1 MDKKYELIPSDKEGL
16 FRVKALGDFN
26 DVKKGDIG
34 GYVEGE
40 KNLSQLGDCWIYDDA
55 VVMGNAKVCYK
66 AKVCDNARVWGNAQI
81 WGSAVIYGNAY
92 VFGNARVLYEAKI
105 CDNAKVCGDAHV
117 YDNAKVCGDAVVR
130 GNAVVC
136 CKTRVE
142 DNAVVWNNAQI
153 YGYAKVCDNA
163 QIYGN
168 AYLHGNAIVRG
179 NAKVYGDTE
188 VSGNAQIWGNA
199 EVSGDADVS
208 GDAIISSNKDYI
220 VFKNWWSSGRYFTWT
235 RSNNMWKVGCFYGTG
250 EELIAKAYKDSAES
264 GTEYENIVRYAE
276 GENKHYTQ
284 SLEKT
289 WKPTQKQLD
298 AIELAKTFVTDDF
311 GENPTLTD
319 TLNELLEQLKKLTGE
334 DI

>member
-16 FRVKALGDFN
+16 YRIKALKDFN

-40 KNLSQLGDCWIYDDA
+40 KNLSQYDDCWIYD
-55 VVMGNAKVCYK
+55 NAQ
-66 AKVCDNARVWGNAQI
+66 VCDNAVVIGKAIVCGNARVYDNAQI
-81 WGSAVIYGNAY
+81 WGNA
-92 VFGNARVLYEAKI
+92 
-105 CDNAKVCGDAHV
+105 
-117 YDNAKVCGDAVVR
+117 
-130 GNAVVC
+130 
-136 CKTRVE
+136 RVE
-142 DNAVVWNNAQI
+142 DNAQIYDNAVVISKAIVCGNARVRNNAQVCDNAIVRDDARVFANAQI
-153 YGYAKVCDNA
+153 YDNAVVVGNARVCDNA
-163 QIYGN
+163 EIGGKARIGGN
-168 AYLHGNAIVRG
+168 AVI
-179 NAKVYGDTE
+179 
-188 VSGNAQIWGNA
+188 QGNA
-199 EVSGDADVS
+199 EVSGDA
-208 GDAIISSNKDYI
+208 IISSDKDYI
-220 VFKNWWSSGRYFTWT
+220 IFKNWWSSGRFFTWT

-250 EELIAKAYKDSAES
+250 EELIAKAYKES
-264 GTEYENIVRYAE
+264 EEKGREYEKIVKYAE